1 MHACGGSRSSVVRP
15 SARSA
20 RFGEV
25 KLLAVVRLLLMGF
38 VMELDATNKILC
50 VRVTGYVDNEIM
62 RDIYAAV
69 AGYVADHGP
78 CRAITD
84 LSGVTKGDV
93 SPSAIWSLARQ
104 TPAIPKGY
112 MRVIVAPDDSRYGMV
127 RIFQILS
134 ELTRPDIQVVRTLDE
149 AYRLLQ
155 VESPEFRPAA

>member
-1 MHACGGSRSSVVRP
+1 MKPTTEPTWCCAPAC
-15 SARSA
+15 AFA
-20 RFGEV
+20 RFREV
-25 KLLAVVRLLLMGF
+25 KLLRVVRLLLMGF
-38 VMELDATNKILC
+38 VMEFDATNKILC
-50 VRVTGYVDNEIM
+50 VRVTGYVGNEIM
-62 RDIYAAV
+62 RDTYAAV
-69 AGYVADHGP
+69 AGYVAAHGP

-112 MRVIVAPDDSRYGMV
+112 MRVIVAPEDSKYGMV

>member
-1 MHACGGSRSSVVRP
+1 
-15 SARSA
+15 
-20 RFGEV
+20 
-25 KLLAVVRLLLMGF
+25 
-38 VMELDATNKILC
+38 
-50 VRVTGYVDNEIM
+50 VDNEIM

>member
-1 MHACGGSRSSVVRP
+1 MTLSKNWRRSSRTSCSGGVRQRISST
-15 SARSA
+15 SAI
-20 RFGEV
+20 
-25 KLLAVVRLLLMGF
+25 RLLLMGF
-38 VMELDATNKILC
+38 VMEFDATNKILL

-62 RDIYAAV
+62 RDTYAAV
-69 AGYVADHGP
+69 AAYVAAYGP

-112 MRVIVAPDDSRYGMV
+112 MRVIVAPEDSRFGMV